1 MRQQISRFAV
11 HQTSKIVAVV
21 YFVIGIIL
29 VPIFILAGRASP
41 DSGPMLW
48 VGVAMPLIYA
58 VFGYIFTAIA
68 LAVYNWLA
76 GRVGGI
82 EFELTSVGPPGS

>member
-1 MRQQISRFAV
+1 MRHQISRFAV
-11 HQTSKIVAVV
+11 HQTSKVVAIV
-21 YFVIGIIL
+21 YFAIGVIL

-41 DSGPMLW
+41 ETGGSMVWLGAL
-48 VGVAMPLIYA
+48 MPLIYA

-68 LAVYNWLA
+68 LAVYNWVA

-82 EFELTSVGPPGS
+82 ELELASVDRA